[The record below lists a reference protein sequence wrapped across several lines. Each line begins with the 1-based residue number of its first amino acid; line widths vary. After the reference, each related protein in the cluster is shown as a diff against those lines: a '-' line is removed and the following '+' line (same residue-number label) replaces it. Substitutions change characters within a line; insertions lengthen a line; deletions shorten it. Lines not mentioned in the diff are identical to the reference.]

1 MRTLAA
7 AGLVLLSLL
16 SNSAA
21 FAADYPFSGFFA
33 TTPTDEDQHKARL
46 RCAYGFFIQGK
57 DGSYINYHLDLPRF
71 VEGSAVR
78 FVEYGRGSCSIDAS
92 GKVESCLATFDADPS
107 IQGKT
112 FIDVFRLR
120 EPDVIDLF
128 YFDTVAEA
136 QAFAIAGP
144 GSKAAENR
152 YGMCKGFDAVRMA
165 KYLSTG
171 RSTLSPDDR
180 MKMISPDMDDA
191 TMATMTRVLETIGAD
206 KKE

>member
-1 MRTLAA
+1 MRTSAA

-16 SNSAA
+16 TSSAA
-21 FAADYPFSGFFA
+21 FAAEYPFSGYFA
-33 TTPTDEDQHKARL
+33 TTPTDEDQHKAEL
-46 RCAYGFFIQGK
+46 RCAYGFFIQNK

-71 VEGSAVR
+71 TESSTVR
-78 FVEYGRGSCSIDAS
+78 FVEYGRGICSIDAS

-112 FIDVFRLR
+112 FIDVFRQSQ
-120 EPDVIDLF
+120 PDVIDLF
-128 YFDTVAEA
+128 YFDTLAEA
-136 QAFAIAGP
+136 QAFAAAGP

-152 YGMCKGFDAVRMA
+152 YTMCKGFDAAGLA
-165 KYLSTG
+165 KYITTD
-171 RSTLSPDDR
+171 RSALSPDDR
-180 MKMISPDMDDA
+180 MKMISPDMNDA

>member
-1 MRTLAA
+1 MRTPGAA
-7 AGLVLLSLL
+7 ALVLLSLL
-16 SNSAA
+16 ASSAA
-21 FAADYPFSGFFA
+21 FAADYPFSGFFT
-33 TTPTDEDQHKARL
+33 TTPSDEDQHKAEL
-46 RCAYGFFIQGK
+46 RCAYGFFIQDK

-71 VEGSAVR
+71 VESSAVR
-78 FVEYGRGSCSIDAS
+78 FVEYGRGSCTIDAS

-112 FIDVFRLR
+112 FTDVFQQR
-120 EPDVIDLF
+120 EPEVIDLF

-136 QAFAIAGP
+136 QAFAAAGP

-152 YGMCKGFDAVRMA
+152 YTMCKGFDAASMA
-165 KYLSTG
+165 KYLSTD